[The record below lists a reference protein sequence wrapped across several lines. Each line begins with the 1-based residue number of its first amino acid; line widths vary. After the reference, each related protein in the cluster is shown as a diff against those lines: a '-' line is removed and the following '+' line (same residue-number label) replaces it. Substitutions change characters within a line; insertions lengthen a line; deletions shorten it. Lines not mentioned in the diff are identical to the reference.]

1 METVPRFVVDIPL
14 TTRSILTIV
23 REATMQSV
31 LQFRRYGVSS
41 GNFWMCLLLPLLF
54 LHNPFLAAPNSSG
67 HLTVQHPPSY
77 RATIAS
83 SELLKFKNPEG
94 LESIVL
100 RSIAFVDWEL
110 SKAVILA
117 QPQTRSTQPSDLEEI
132 LPPAQVPSSSLW
144 FRPPPAA

>member
-1 METVPRFVVDIPL
+1 MTEG
-14 TTRSILTIV
+14 SIFTIV
-23 REATMQSV
+23 RRAKMQGV
-31 LQFRRYGVSS
+31 LQSGSGSGVYKTS
-41 GNFWMCLLLPLLF
+41 FWVCLLLPLFL

-67 HLTVQHPPSY
+67 TLTLQHPPSY

-100 RSIAFVDWEL
+100 RSIAFVDWEF
-110 SKAVILA
+110 SKALTLA
-117 QPQTRSTQPSDLEEI
+117 PPQTRFTRFDNIEDL
-132 LPPAQVPSSSLW
+132 LPPEQVLSSSLW